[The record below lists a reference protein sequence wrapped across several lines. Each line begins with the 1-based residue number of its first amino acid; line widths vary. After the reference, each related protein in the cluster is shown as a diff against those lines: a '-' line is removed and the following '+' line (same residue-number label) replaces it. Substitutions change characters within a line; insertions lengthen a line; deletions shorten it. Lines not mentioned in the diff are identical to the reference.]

1 MKEVLHR
8 RCVCRQACARP
19 RRAVHSHFRRMA
31 AAGRR
36 TAIRKGEVATRPLMF
51 SSTRTPALLYCHDG
65 NKNVSDMVTIDGM
78 KDIRSGL
85 NGIMGSI
92 SGTPCEDA
100 CKCEGS
106 NTL

>member
-1 MKEVLHR
+1 
-8 RCVCRQACARP
+8 
-19 RRAVHSHFRRMA
+19 MA

-36 TAIRKGEVATRPLMF
+36 TAIRKGEVATRPLMCNF
-51 SSTRTPALLYCHDG
+51 STAAPMLYCHDG